1 MKHDPDFMRK
11 IDLDLAAR
19 RAARKILAVD
29 EGADLESIK
38 QAYRKAAVRHHPD
51 HNGNTTEATRK
62 FALIKCAYELLAFDA
77 PCEAL
82 LAEINSWQDPDVPE
96 DSDFKLD
103 NSWGH
108 FCWWKEKFFE

>member
-19 RAARKILAVD
+19 RAARKILDVD
-29 EGADLESIK
+29 EDADAESIK
-38 QAYRKAAVRHHPD
+38 RAYRNAAVRYHPD
-51 HNGNTTEATRK
+51 HNGNTTEANRR
-62 FALIKCAYELLAFDA
+62 FALIKCAYELLAFDR

-82 LAEINSWQDPDVPE
+82 LAEVNSWKDVPK
-96 DSDFKLD
+96 DDDYNLD